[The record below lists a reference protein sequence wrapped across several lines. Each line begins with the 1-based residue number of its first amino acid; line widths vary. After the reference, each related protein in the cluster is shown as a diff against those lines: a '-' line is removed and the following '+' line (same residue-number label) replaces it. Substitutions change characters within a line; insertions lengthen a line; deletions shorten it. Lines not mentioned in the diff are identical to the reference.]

1 MTNDLILDPYLRN
14 AVLDLLMDGTL
25 LWAAAA
31 VVGRRTRLW
40 RLLAAAGLGG
50 VYNLWVGLARDGF
63 LPGWPALGSL
73 PVYFLVLPAMM
84 LAVAFFPFDRK
95 GFLRLVG
102 AFFFLALLAWG
113 LAGAVFY
120 FAAAHGRS
128 FSPFF
133 CTFLEIG
140 LGLAAAELG
149 WGVLHRAAL
158 AGACRVDLSLKVGS
172 FTLETEGYFDTGNH
186 LLDPFTHRPVV
197 VLDYGLIRRALSPAA
212 RSFIEAV
219 AEGASLPFLP
229 PDDPWLTRLRV
240 VPYRSVE
247 RRLGLLP
254 GVRVD
259 EIRLRRR
266 NLTVTHR
273 MMVVGLERIG
283 VLGAEGCRA
292 LVPPALWS
300 VGAKG

>member
-1 MTNDLILDPYLRN
+1 MATDLILDPYLRN
-14 AVLDLLMDGTL
+14 AGLDLLMDGTL

-31 VVGRRTRLW
+31 VVGHRTRFW
-40 RLLAAAGLGG
+40 RLLAGAGVGG
-50 VYNLWVGLARDGF
+50 IYNLWLGLARDGF
-63 LPGWPALGSL
+63 LPGWPGLGTW
-73 PVYFLVLPAMM
+73 PVYFLLLPGLM
-84 LAVAFFPFDRK
+84 LLVGFFPFDRK
-95 GFLRLVG
+95 SFLRLAG

-133 CTFLEIG
+133 CTFLEMG

-158 AGACRVDLSLKVGS
+158 AGACRVNLRLKVGNL
-172 FTLETEGYFDTGNH
+172 TLETEGYFDTGNH
-186 LLDPFTHRPVV
+186 LLDPFTRRPVV

-212 RSFIEAV
+212 RSFVEAV
-219 AEGASLPFLP
+219 AEGKPFPALP

-247 RRLGLLP
+247 RRHGLLP
-254 GVRVD
+254 GLRVD

-266 NLTVTHR
+266 RLTVTHR
-273 MMVVGLERIG
+273 MMVVGLERVG
-283 VLGAEGCRA
+283 LLGAEGCRA
-292 LVPPALWS
+292 LVPPTLWS
-300 VGAKG
+300 EGVKG